1 MRIALTVIALT
12 CAVATTA
19 SARANHLTDVE
30 YLQAARCSGLAASE
44 ALGAMDTASIDA
56 LLKAESRG
64 RVGFIVDKA
73 DKARSDAER
82 MANRAKPER
91 RAGLLA
97 ERTNTCARYFS

>member
-19 SARANHLTDVE
+19 SARANHLSDVV

-64 RVGFIVDKA
+64 RVGFVLDKA
-73 DKARSDAER
+73 DQARADAKR
-82 MANRAKPER
+82 MAERAKPER
-91 RAGLLA
+91 KAGLLA

>member
-1 MRIALTVIALT
+1 MRFAMTVIALT

-44 ALGAMDTASIDA
+44 ALGAMDTSSIDA

-73 DKARSDAER
+73 EQAKADAKR
-82 MANRAKPER
+82 VANRAKAER
-91 RAGLLA
+91 KAGLLA
-97 ERTNTCARYFS
+97 ERTNTCARYFG

>member
-1 MRIALTVIALT
+1 MRIAITAIALT

-44 ALGAMDTASIDA
+44 ALGAMDTASIEA

-73 DKARSDAER
+73 EQARSDAKR
-82 MANRAKPER
+82 VANRAKAER
-91 RAGLLA
+91 KAGLLA
-97 ERTNTCARYFS
+97 ERAGACARYFG